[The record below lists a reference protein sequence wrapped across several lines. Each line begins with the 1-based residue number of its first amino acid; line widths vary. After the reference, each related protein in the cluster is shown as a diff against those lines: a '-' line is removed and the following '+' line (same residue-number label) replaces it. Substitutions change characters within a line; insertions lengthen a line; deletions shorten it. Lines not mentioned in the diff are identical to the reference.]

1 MMTISYLMRPRPLC
15 RAALLASAVLLS
27 ACAQNPQVPKLKSEV
42 VQLNQKLQALTDEAT
57 ALEQQS
63 QLNRHS
69 TDGVYVLP
77 AANSPAALKSAAG
90 ELSVS
95 LSHVAPE
102 ASGSQALL
110 HIRALSGTSLPAFTA
125 TVDWGQLDPTTG
137 KPLLVDM
144 LSQPVTVSPSLL
156 PKTEQTLELRFS
168 GQAPEQLGFIR
179 LRDVTPAA
187 PSTEAALPETA
198 APEATPPT
206 P

>member
-1 MMTISYLMRPRPLC
+1 MTTSYPVRARPLC
-15 RAALLASAVLLS
+15 RIALLASAVLLT

-63 QLNRHS
+63 QLNHNS
-69 TDGVYVLP
+69 TNGVYVLP
-77 AANSPAALKSAAG
+77 AANNPAALKSAVG

-102 ASGSQALL
+102 ASGTQALL

-179 LRDVTPAA
+179 LRDVTPTASSPTA
-187 PSTEAALPETA
+187 TPEAA
-198 APEATPPT
+198 APEATPPA